1 MEEIIERLYNFVQ
14 ATRERANNGI
24 QGPYNYNS
32 ILNVKRDMMQLS
44 KMTVKT
50 DMYISKELLKT
61 RDNIFLRN
69 NYINIF
75 ALGKLSVLIGALID
89 KNANK
94 TQNVNNALNLLHPEI
109 IKVSKAKF
117 MDGYYADAVE
127 SAFKEI
133 NTRMKKIFSQKK
145 PSEKVPDGADL
156 MNRVFSVNN
165 PIIELDDLTNE
176 SGVNTQKGYMQM
188 LAGAM
193 TGIRNPKA
201 HANVV
206 ITKEEALNSLFFASL
221 LMDKI
226 DKAKR

>member
-14 ATRERANNGI
+14 AMRERANNGF

-32 ILNVKRDMMQLS
+32 IFNVKRDIMELS
-44 KMTVKT
+44 KMTVQT

-61 RDNIFLRN
+61 RDNIFLKN
-69 NYINIF
+69 DYINIF

-89 KNANK
+89 KNTNK
-94 TQNVNNALNLLHPEI
+94 TQNVNNALDLLHPEI
-109 IKVSKAKF
+109 IRVSKAKF
-117 MDGYYADAVE
+117 IDGYYADAVE

-133 NTRMKKIFSQKK
+133 NTRVKKIFSRKN
-145 PSEKVPDGADL
+145 PGEKVPDGANL
-156 MNRVFSVNN
+156 MTRVFSVDN
-165 PIIELDDLTNE
+165 PIIELDDLTND
-176 SGVNTQKGYMQM
+176 SGRNVQLGYMQM

-206 ITKEEALNSLFFASL
+206 ITKEEALNSLFLASL
-221 LMDKI
+221 LMEKI
-226 DKAKR
+226 DKAKK